1 MSDKLLSREHYGE
14 AFWRA
19 HHEAWVQSE
28 LNQREYCEAYG
39 IPLKAF
45 GNWRAKFKAE
55 PQPPAPKLLYRRGG
69 LSHTLS
75 HDLSHTLSH
84 DLSHTLSHDLSHRLS
99 HMTYDRPTSE
109 IITRISRAP
118 TPKLGLHGQLPS
130 ALSGVD
136 FFVPFLDSS
145 LIVLGCNAPSPQSF
159 DRSIAMAAPSPAEIN
174 QTNFRFWKQRQK
186 RLDYLL
192 ERRYFQSEFGRLMAS
207 NGRPDCSDLSE
218 MLSGQ
223 ISFYVFADHIAEA
236 SGKFA
241 AQRQGA
247 QQRRR
252 PAANGMSRRDLVKE
266 FAGSAENRQRRT
278 KSLWKPYYGHLNE
291 LGLNPAQRDGV
302 YEYNG
307 KNGRLTISYR
317 QFEKLVS
324 ELAPR
329 KPTTH

>member
-1 MSDKLLSREHYGE
+1 
-14 AFWRA
+14 
-19 HHEAWVQSE
+19 
-28 LNQREYCEAYG
+28 
-39 IPLKAF
+39 
-45 GNWRAKFKAE
+45 
-55 PQPPAPKLLYRRGG
+55 
-69 LSHTLS
+69 
-75 HDLSHTLSH
+75 
-84 DLSHTLSHDLSHRLS
+84 
-99 HMTYDRPTSE
+99 
-109 IITRISRAP
+109 
-118 TPKLGLHGQLPS
+118 
-130 ALSGVD
+130 
-136 FFVPFLDSS
+136 
-145 LIVLGCNAPSPQSF
+145 
-159 DRSIAMAAPSPAEIN
+159 MAAPSPAEIN
-174 QTNFRFWKQRQK
+174 RANSRFWKQRQK

-192 ERRYFQSEFGRLMAS
+192 ERRYFQSEFGRVMAS
-207 NGRPDCSDLSE
+207 NGSPDCSELSE

-223 ISFYVFADHIAEA
+223 IRFYVFADHIAEA

-241 AQRQGA
+241 TQRQGA

-252 PAANGMSRRDLVKE
+252 QAANGMSRRDLVRE

-278 KSLWKPYYGHLNE
+278 KALWKPYYSYLNE